1 MAREFRDWQLLTA
14 HHTAMALKTQPTKA
28 SATDFIASLADAR
41 VRADCKTIADI
52 MKKATGERAEMWG
65 PGIVGFGRYRY
76 RYPDGR
82 EMEWMLTAFAPR
94 KAAITLYL
102 TAGAEPH
109 AELLAKLGKHSV
121 GKGCLYIKRL
131 ADVDVPT
138 LTKLVNASV
147 KRTRQLE
154 RERAKSKGSAKAR

>member
-1 MAREFRDWQLLTA
+1 
-14 HHTAMALKTQPTKA
+14 MALKTHPTKA
-28 SATDFIASLADAR
+28 SPAEFIDGLGDPQL
-41 VRADCKTIADI
+41 RADCKRIASI
-52 MKKATGERAEMWG
+52 MKKATGQRAEMWG

-94 KAAITLYL
+94 KTAITLYL
-102 TAGAEPH
+102 TAGVEPH
-109 AELLAKLGKHSV
+109 ADLLAKLGKHSV

-131 ADVDVPT
+131 GDIHMPT

-154 RERAKSKGSAKAR
+154 RERARM

>member
-1 MAREFRDWQLLTA
+1 MS
-14 HHTAMALKTQPTKA
+14 LKTQPTKA
-28 SATDFIASLADAR
+28 SPSEFIDGIADPQ
-41 VRADCKTIADI
+41 VRDDCRRIADI
-52 MKKATGERAEMWG
+52 MKKATGARAEMWG

-82 EMEWMLTAFAPR
+82 EMQWMLTAFSPR

-102 TAGAEPH
+102 TAGVEPH

-131 ADVDVPT
+131 ADVHVPT

-154 RERAKSKGSAKAR
+154 RKRNP

>member
-1 MAREFRDWQLLTA
+1 MS
-14 HHTAMALKTQPTKA
+14 LKTQPTKA
-28 SATDFIASLADAR
+28 SPTAFIDAIEDPQ
-41 VRADCKTIADI
+41 VRADCKRIAAI
-52 MKKATGERAEMWG
+52 MHKATGEPAEMWG

-102 TAGAEPH
+102 TAGVEPH
-109 AELLAKLGKHSV
+109 AGMLAKLGKHAV

-131 ADVDVPT
+131 DDVHIPT
-138 LTKLVNASV
+138 LTKLVTASV

-154 RERAKSKGSAKAR
+154 RERA